1 MKNTLTPQKRTLIFI
16 SLVVSCIAATIM
28 STALTTALP
37 AILKELNIS
46 TATGQWLTSGYSLVM
61 AIILPLSAFLINRI
75 STKKLYL
82 FSLGIFLLGV
92 VIAVF
97 AGNFSVL
104 MAARVLQ
111 AIGNGI
117 LTAVAQVVL
126 LCIYP
131 VEKRGSIMGWYG
143 LSISAAPVLAPTLT
157 GFIVDSVGWRAIFAV
172 TAVVITLST
181 IFALL
186 VFDNVLEISGQTFD
200 TLSFIL
206 SSITFAGLTLGIGNY
221 TTAAFFNW
229 QVGGLIL
236 LGLIAGVIFTHRQLY
251 LETPFLNV
259 RVFASQDFTV
269 SVLAS
274 ILLYMVMMGS
284 SVIMPI
290 YVQILLG
297 KSATISS
304 LIVLPGSLA
313 MAAVSP
319 FAGQL
324 FDKLGMRPLIL
335 VGSIC
340 LILSN
345 LGMFTL
351 SAATPLWFPAFYNA
365 VRSISIGC
373 LMMPLVTWGTNSIS
387 SQTTAD
393 GTALLTSLR
402 TVGGAVG
409 SAVFVGLM
417 SSLAADS
424 SLAGQLQGLNLTF
437 LIMAIVSA
445 VLFVL
450 GLFFVKPKNT

>member
-1 MKNTLTPQKRTLIFI
+1 MKNTLTAQKRTLIFI

-143 LSISAAPVLAPTLT
+143 LSISAAPVLAPTLA

-221 TTAAFFNW
+221 TTAAFFSW

-236 LGLIAGVIFTHRQLY
+236 LGLIAAVIFTHRQLY

-259 RVFASQDFTV
+259 RVFASQGFTV

-402 TVGGAVG
+402 TVGGTVG

>member
-46 TATGQWLTSGYSLVM
+46 TATGQWITSGYSLVM
-61 AIILPLSAFLINRI
+61 VIILPLSAFLINRI

-82 FSLGIFLLGV
+82 FSLGIFMLGV

-143 LSISAAPVLAPTLT
+143 LSISAAPVLAPTLA

-200 TLSFIL
+200 TLSFVL

-221 TTAAFFNW
+221 TTAAFFSW

-236 LGLIAGVIFTHRQLY
+236 LGLIAAVIFTHRQLY

-304 LIVLPGSLA
+304 LIVLSGSLA
-313 MAAVSP
+313 MAAASP

-365 VRSISIGC
+365 VRSIFIGC

>member
-1 MKNTLTPQKRTLIFI
+1 MKNTLTAQKRTLIFI

-61 AIILPLSAFLINRI
+61 VIILPLSAFLINRI

-82 FSLGIFLLGV
+82 FSLGIFLLDV

-143 LSISAAPVLAPTLT
+143 LSISAAPVLVPTLA

-200 TLSFIL
+200 TLSFVL

-221 TTAAFFNW
+221 TTAAFFSW

-236 LGLIAGVIFTHRQLY
+236 LGLIAAVIFPHRQLY

-304 LIVLPGSLA
+304 LIVLSGSLA
-313 MAAVSP
+313 MAAASP

-402 TVGGAVG
+402 TVGGVVG

>member
-1 MKNTLTPQKRTLIFI
+1 MKKSHFILLIVYTI
-16 SLVVSCIAATIM
+16 SL
-28 STALTTALP
+28 L
-37 AILKELNIS
+37 IL
-46 TATGQWLTSGYSLVM
+46 A
-61 AIILPLSAFLINRI
+61 
-75 STKKLYL
+75 
-82 FSLGIFLLGV
+82 LGICTYTVPEWHLQ
-92 VIAVF
+92 VI
-97 AGNFSVL
+97 GL
-104 MAARVLQ
+104 
-111 AIGNGI
+111 
-117 LTAVAQVVL
+117 
-126 LCIYP
+126 P
-131 VEKRGSIMGWYG
+131 VSI
-143 LSISAAPVLAPTLT
+143 
-157 GFIVDSVGWRAIFAV
+157 
-172 TAVVITLST
+172 
-181 IFALL
+181 
-186 VFDNVLEISGQTFD
+186 
-200 TLSFIL
+200 
-206 SSITFAGLTLGIGNY
+206 
-221 TTAAFFNW
+221 
-229 QVGGLIL
+229 
-236 LGLIAGVIFTHRQLY
+236 LGLIAAVIFTHRQLY

-290 YVQILLG
+290 YVQTLLG
-297 KSATISS
+297 KSATISR

-402 TVGGAVG
+402 TVGGAIG

-445 VLFVL
+445 VLLVL

>member
-46 TATGQWLTSGYSLVM
+46 TATGQWITSGYSLVM

-143 LSISAAPVLAPTLT
+143 LSISAAPVLVPTLA

-221 TTAAFFNW
+221 TTAAFFSW

-236 LGLIAGVIFTHRQLY
+236 LGLIAAVIFTHRQLY

-304 LIVLPGSLA
+304 LIVLSGSLA
-313 MAAVSP
+313 MAAASP

-402 TVGGAVG
+402 TVGGVVG

>member
-143 LSISAAPVLAPTLT
+143 LSISAAPVLAPTLA

-221 TTAAFFNW
+221 TTAAFFSW

-236 LGLIAGVIFTHRQLY
+236 LGLIAAVIFTHRQLY

>member
-1 MKNTLTPQKRTLIFI
+1 MKNTLTAQKRTLIFI

-143 LSISAAPVLAPTLT
+143 LSISAAPVLAPTLA

-221 TTAAFFNW
+221 TTAAFFSW

-236 LGLIAGVIFTHRQLY
+236 LGLIAAVIFTHRQLY

-259 RVFASQDFTV
+259 RVFASQGFTV